1 MSKNDLILL
10 VSQLDIDDSVKSEML
25 ESISN
30 GQTETAIRALKKY
43 RSTVLDRLHSGQD
56 KLYQIDFVLQ
66 KAREEK
72 L

>member
-1 MSKNDLILL
+1 MSKNDLTLL

-25 ESISN
+25 ESIRS
-30 GQTETAIRALKKY
+30 GQTETAMRILKKY